1 MKLDN
6 GLELKIRKLD
16 SLRKKTQ
23 RRINKRNHS
32 IWINIHRE
40 IKEQN
45 KERKI
50 DLKEREN
57 DKFS

>member
-6 GLELKIRKLD
+6 GLELKIRKID

-23 RRINKRNHS
+23 RRINKKKYS

-57 DKFS
+57 DKFL